1 MRANIRGIKS
11 NVFGYFN
18 VVPDSYPTVFPP
30 PLSEGPLRQKAA
42 DRQPW
47 HRDTKFFILVAQ
59 VFASEYQNQQS
70 KGNLKEILKRGASV
84 LGHKKCFPEVILGRV
99 HDKAKHSKFDTES
112 VQDRSCDSNGARGRR
127 IILFE
132 DELAKFFD
140 CMLALF

>member
-1 MRANIRGIKS
+1 MSLGTLTLCQALTQPFSPHR
-11 NVFGYFN
+11 
-18 VVPDSYPTVFPP
+18 
-30 PLSEGPLRQKAA
+30 SEGPLRQKAA

-70 KGNLKEILKRGASV
+70 KGNLKEILGEVPAFWGTKNVFLKRFLEEFTIKQNRA
-84 LGHKKCFPEVILGRV
+84 R
-99 HDKAKHSKFDTES
+99 FDTES
-112 VQDRSCDSNGARGRR
+112 VQDQSCDSNGARGRR
-127 IILFE
+127 VIFFE